1 MPEPVPALLSPRDL
15 KALLDSGL
23 APLLIHLLPAEHFAA
38 QRLPG
43 AACACVYEAAFPE
56 HMARVAPD
64 RDAHVVVYGADQLGM
79 DAATAAG
86 KLARLGYGQVSV
98 LEGGLAAWREA
109 GLPVEGTGEPRD
121 PAWEPLPGGEFAVD
135 PAASRLEWFGRNK
148 NGAHHGTL
156 RIKAG
161 TLRLAGGLPAGR
173 FTLDMAS
180 IADLDL
186 ADAGWNRMLVAHL
199 LSDDFFWAE
208 RFPEAVYEIASARR
222 LDPEPGRPGVRVSG
236 RLTLRGVAREQGMDA
251 TLARLDDG
259 AVAAEAHF
267 DLDRTRWPVL
277 YGSARYFRFLG
288 MHLVDDL
295 VTVHLRLVAR
305 PA

>member
-98 LEGGLAAWREA
+98 LEGGIAAWREA

-161 TLRLAGGLPAGR
+161 TLRRLFVLLVRPGPAAPPRVLAGWQGPDAGCRWAAVGRGPAGS
-173 FTLDMAS
+173 LLLLVELASEEMA
-180 IADLDL
+180 
-186 ADAGWNRMLVAHL
+186 
-199 LSDDFFWAE
+199 
-208 RFPEAVYEIASARR
+208 
-222 LDPEPGRPGVRVSG
+222 
-236 RLTLRGVAREQGMDA
+236 
-251 TLARLDDG
+251 G
-259 AVAAEAHF
+259 AVAAECLNRGVFVRQTQGNGIRVFPA
-267 DLDRTRWPVL
+267 LTITTEELSLGLAVL
-277 YGSARYFRFLG
+277 EECIAQ
-288 MHLVDDL
+288 
-295 VTVHLRLVAR
+295 VA
-305 PA
+305 AG